1 MTRFA
6 IQMPDGTLR
15 RLSHNTA
22 KGSRRHVKKIRR
34 WRTLLPRKAL
44 GGLTVIVVR

>member
-1 MTRFA
+1 MRFA
-6 IQMPDGTLR
+6 IQLPNGTLR

-22 KGSRRHVKKIRR
+22 RDSRRHVKKIAK
-34 WRTLLPRKAL
+34 WGSTLLPRKAL